1 MDKQLYDELVKPIT
15 DMSNYLVTNKSVS
28 NNYPLD
34 LKPIGVSV
42 TDFIK
47 WQINKIAVN
56 SNYTELDVLA

>member
-1 MDKQLYDELVKPIT
+1 
-15 DMSNYLVTNKSVS
+15 MSNYLVTNKSVS